1 MMVALEVVMW
11 VLITAGLGLW
21 LGRKLVAPELRD
33 RAREMTEEERER
45 YDRRVAKLPLD
56 DGKPPS

>member
-1 MMVALEVVMW
+1 MIWGLLTGAIVVLFN
-11 VLITAGLGLW
+11 VW
-21 LGRKLVAPELRD
+21 LVGKLVRWTRIDTSL
-33 RAREMTEEERER
+33 EMTEEERAR